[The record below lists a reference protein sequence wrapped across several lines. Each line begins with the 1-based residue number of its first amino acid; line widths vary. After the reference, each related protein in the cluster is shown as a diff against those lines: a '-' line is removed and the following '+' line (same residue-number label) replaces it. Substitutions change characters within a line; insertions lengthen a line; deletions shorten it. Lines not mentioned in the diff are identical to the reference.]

1 MRDIAYIALG
11 SNLGDR
17 DAHLAHAR
25 AALAALP
32 ESRLL
37 AVSSIEETEPIGGP
51 PQDCYLNQMAALETA
66 LDPHALLAALQHIE
80 RDAGR
85 VREERWGART
95 LDLDIVK
102 FGEKDVRDPNLIIPH
117 PGLDTRDF
125 WQRELAELGGS
136 RE

>member
-37 AVSSIEETEPIGGP
+37 AVSAIEETEPIGGP
-51 PQDCYLNQMAALETA
+51 VQGSYLNQMAALETGLA
-66 LDPHALLAALQHIE
+66 PRALLAALQRIE

-102 FGEKDVRDPNLIIPH
+102 FANHQVNDPDLMLPH
-117 PGLDTRDF
+117 PGLGTREF
-125 WQRELAELGGS
+125 WQRELAELGVAS
-136 RE
+136 

>member
-37 AVSSIEETEPIGGP
+37 AVTAIEETQPLGGP
-51 PQDCYLNQMAALETA
+51 AQGAYLNQMAALETA
-66 LDPHALLAALQHIE
+66 LEPYALLAALQRIE

-85 VREERWGART
+85 VREARWGART

-102 FGEKDVRDPNLIIPH
+102 FAHYEVNDASLRVPH
-117 PGLDTRDF
+117 PGLRTREF
-125 WQRELAELGGS
+125 GQRELTELGES
-136 RE
+136 P